1 MTDSQNGALGQR
13 KLGSAGLTVSEIGF
27 GCMSIGSSY
36 GPADESESI
45 ATVHRAIEL
54 GVTLF
59 DTAEIYGP
67 FLNEELLG
75 RAVKGKRDKVVLAT
89 KFGWRYE
96 DGKAVALDSSPAR
109 IRAAVEGSLKRLGT
123 DCIDLIQ
130 QHRVDRNVPI
140 EDVAGTV
147 ADLAKEGKV
156 KYFGLSEAGPTTVRK
171 ANAVFPVS
179 TVQSEYSIWERGLE
193 DKVIPTLNELG
204 IGLIAFSPL
213 GRGFLTGTAP
223 RPDERGSND
232 SRNIDPRSSAEN
244 YDANMRLTQVIR
256 DVAEQRGSTPG
267 QVALAWILAK
277 SERIVP
283 IPGTRRA
290 AHLEQ
295 NVAAAAKPLTAAEV
309 ETLEAAIPAGSTVG
323 PRYVPGMMAAVER
336 D

>member
-1 MTDSQNGALGQR
+1 MTESQQATLGQR
-13 KLGSAGLTVSEIGF
+13 KLGSAGFTVSEIGF

-36 GPADESESI
+36 GPADEDESI

-67 FLNEELLG
+67 FRNEELLG
-75 RAVKGKRDKVVLAT
+75 RAVKGRRDKVMLAT
-89 KFGWRYE
+89 KFGWRFE
-96 DGKAVALDSSPAR
+96 DGKAVGLDSSPAR

-130 QHRVDRNVPI
+130 QHRVDRTVPI

-156 KYFGLSEAGPTTVRK
+156 RFFGLSEAGPTTIRK

-193 DKVIPTLNELG
+193 EKVIPTLKELG

-223 RPDERGSND
+223 RPDERSATD
-232 SRNIDPRSSAEN
+232 ARNNDPRSSVEN
-244 YDANMRLTQVIR
+244 YDANIRLTQVIR
-256 DVAEQRGSTPG
+256 DVAEARGSTPG

-277 SERIVP
+277 SDSIVP

-295 NVAAAAKPLTAAEV
+295 NVASAGQPLTAAEV
-309 ETLEAAIPAGSTVG
+309 ERLEAAIPAGSTAG
-323 PRYVPGMMAAVER
+323 PRYVPAMMAAV
-336 D
+336 DKD